1 MPALNHVQLIGRLGR
16 DPEARFTA
24 NGKKYAIFTVAVDR
38 QWKSADG
45 QKQEATDWFLVNA
58 WGKLAEVCLDYLKKG
73 RLVYVD
79 GRLRTDRWEDKESG
93 ETHSRIVVVA
103 NSMQML
109 ERKPDE
115 EEIGLE
121 EEPIAE

>member
-24 NGKKYAIFTVAVDR
+24 NGKKYTTFTLAVDR
-38 QWKSADG
+38 LWKSADG
-45 QKQEATDWFLVNA
+45 EKQQATDWFLVNA

-73 RLVYVD
+73 RLVYID
-79 GRLRTDRWEDKESG
+79 GRLRSERWEDKENG
-93 ETHSRIVVVA
+93 ETHSRTIIVA

-109 ERKPDE
+109 DRKPDE
-115 EEIGLE
+115 EEIGVE
-121 EEPIAE
+121 EEAIAE